1 MFDIQLSNYNPDT
14 PSFYVMLVTALFAF
28 VLAGLIA
35 ITYEFTTKSIYK
47 RAHFI
52 QSLVLIAVVAA
63 TIMQAI
69 GDSVAIG
76 LGMIGALS
84 IIRFRTTLTDPRNI
98 TFMFASLGAGIATG
112 VLGYMIALTG
122 TLVFCFGAVILR
134 FSPLANPT
142 ELIGNLRLQ
151 VPKND
156 EQQKIIEEILDQFCK
171 SYELDQL
178 RFLNPKKLQS
188 FTEEGIPKV
197 EEVSRENLQ
206 EFSYLIRL
214 RSKTTIT
221 TLSQAINDIEGLES
235 MRLNF
240 EKQAPKL

>member
-14 PSFYVMLVTALFAF
+14 PSFYIMLITALFAF
-28 VLAGLIA
+28 MLSGFIA
-35 ITYEFTTKSIYK
+35 IIYELTTKSIYK

-52 QSLVLIAVVAA
+52 QSLALIGVVAA

-84 IIRFRTTLTDPRNI
+84 IIRFRTTLNDPRNI

-112 VLGYMIALTG
+112 VLGFTIGLTG
-122 TLVFCFGAVILR
+122 TLVFCAAAVILR
-134 FSPLANPT
+134 FSPLSNPT
-142 ELIGNLRLQ
+142 ELIGELKLQ
-151 VPKND
+151 VTKD
-156 EQQKIIEEILDQFCK
+156 DIQQKTIEDILKNHCK
-171 SYELDQL
+171 SFELDKL
-178 RFLNPKKLQS
+178 RFLNPKKLKS
-188 FTEEGIPKV
+188 FTETGLPTI

-206 EFSYLIRL
+206 EFTYLIQM
-214 RSKTTIT
+214 RSKSTVTI
-221 TLSQAINDIEGLES
+221 LSEELSTIKGLEAL
-235 MRLNF
+235 RLNF